1 LQRRSKGRVLIWTA
15 AEAWGCCK
23 MYLYN
28 IQSEVR
34 DGVVTMAMNR
44 NKTT

>member
-1 LQRRSKGRVLIWTA
+1 
-15 AEAWGCCK
+15 

-44 NKTT
+44 NKTIEKKI

>member
-1 LQRRSKGRVLIWTA
+1 
-15 AEAWGCCK
+15 

-34 DGVVTMAMNR
+34 DGVVTMATNR
-44 NKTT
+44 NETIEKKIKGKQELKE